1 MEREEQYSADEDR
14 LYSEDLHAKLK
25 RWFEASEEAGRD
37 AFNKMER
44 DVDYYDNKQLTQE
57 EYDKL
62 VSRGQPPITVNLIR
76 RKIDFL
82 LGMEAQNRNDPKAYP
97 RTPQDADSAEVAT
110 DALRYVADS
119 NEYSYHRARAWKDIL
134 VAGVGGIE
142 VMVKQSR
149 RPPPG
154 PVQKLGYLENNPD
167 IIVKR
172 TPWDRMWW
180 DAHSCEP
187 DFSDCRHR
195 GLVLWMD
202 ADDAED
208 KYEDRK
214 EILAATLNTG
224 SRTDTYDDKPKLSAW
239 CDSNRKRVRIV
250 QCYWKEGDQCYWA
263 EFTEAGILAAG
274 ESPWIDTEGESED
287 PYIWRSAYVDRD
299 NNRHGVV
306 RDMIDPQ
313 DEVNKRRSKSLHL
326 LTTNQIIAE
335 RGATDDPEETRRK
348 AAQPDAY
355 IEINPGLEFRIEQ
368 NNDLSAGQMTLLQ
381 HATAELEKM
390 GPNASLQGNES
401 NNSQS
406 GRAIQAKQKG
416 GLVELGPLLDHL
428 RSMDR
433 EVFEKVWGRCKQF
446 WQAPMFIRVTDRDD
460 APKFIG
466 LNEPM
471 IDPQSGQQVGMRN
484 EVAQTDIDLIIEES
498 PDVATIE
505 QEVWA
510 DLTQILPMLM
520 QMPPHL
526 QEFVVE
532 ASPYPPSRKRKLLE
546 VLKGGNQQPDP
557 AQVQKQQMAEQM
569 QMRDALAETAKK
581 EASAAKDQAQAMKAM
596 AEAGQGQP
604 QEAQMTPMQ
613 QQIADVIAQLE
624 ARNLAADANVKDTRA
639 ELQRAQTFKTMREA
653 TEPPQVPQQDTGA
666 NR

>member
-1 MEREEQYSADEDR
+1 MQSGDDAPDTEAEDR
-14 LYSEDLHAKLK
+14 LYSGEVHAKLK
-25 RWFEASEEAGRD
+25 RWFEASEEASRE

-57 EYDKL
+57 EFDKL
-62 VSRGQPPITVNLIR
+62 KARGQPPITINLIR

-82 LGMEAQNRNDPKAYP
+82 LGMEAQNRSDPKAYP
-97 RTPQDADSAEVAT
+97 RTPADADSAEVAT
-110 DALRYVADS
+110 DALRYVGDQ

-142 VMVKQSR
+142 VMVKQSAR
-149 RPPPG
+149 KPMEAI
-154 PVQKLGYLENNPD
+154 QKLGFMESNPD

-187 DFSDCRHR
+187 DFSDARHR

-202 ADDAED
+202 LEDAKE
-208 KYEDRK
+208 KYGDRE
-214 EILAATLNTG
+214 EILTATMQNG
-224 SRTDTYDDKPKLSAW
+224 SRTDTYDDRPKFKSW
-239 CDSNRKRVRIV
+239 CDSARKRVRVV
-250 QCYWKEGDQCYWA
+250 QCYWKERDQCYWA

-274 ESPWIDTEGESED
+274 ESPWVNTEGESED

-326 LTTNQIIAE
+326 LNTNQVIAE
-335 RGATDDPEETRRK
+335 RGAVDDPEEARRK
-348 AAQPDAY
+348 VAQPDAY
-355 IEINPGLEFRIEQ
+355 IEINPGMEFRIEQ

-390 GPNASLQGNES
+390 GPNASLQGHDGGG
-401 NNSQS
+401 QS

-428 RSMDR
+428 RSLDR

-446 WQAPMFIRVTDRDD
+446 WTAPMFIRVTDRDD

-471 IDPQSGQQVGMRN
+471 IDPMSGMPVGMRN

-532 ASPYPPSRKRKLLE
+532 ASPYPPRRKRKLME
-546 VLKGGNQQPDP
+546 VLKGGNQQMSPE
-557 AQVQKQQMAEQM
+557 QQQMMQQLQQMMQQLQVRGAE
-569 QMRDALAETAKK
+569 AEVSKK
-581 EASAAKDQAQAMKAM
+581 EASAEKDRAQAMKTM

-604 QEAQMTPMQ
+604 QPEPVDPVEREQQYRLNEAD
-613 QQIADVIAQLE
+613 IAH
-624 ARNLAADANVKDTRA
+624 K
-639 ELQRAQTFKTMREA
+639 RAQAFKTVQDAMQ
-653 TEPPQVPQQDTGA
+653 PPPVPQVAASG
-666 NR
+666 R